1 MYRVEIGLRGSRG
14 GRGCDLSSCPVC
26 AGRYRA
32 KKSSDYLREGAVRMQ
47 IGCVCPWTG
56 AGAGLRKGKGFNTSE
71 SQRLEKMRA
80 PRRSGPHRGV
90 ERKGNGDGARYKKF
104 DAEVAVQSSER
115 KADLEPNVARPIAA
129 STQTREILRLTEND
143 GLTATPTAKQHQRP
157 HQPCS
162 VTLAPTAKSRRD
174 ADATNSTATSPI
186 IKLGEVSSPALIGG
200 GFGLRRRRQA
210 AALPE

>member
-1 MYRVEIGLRGSRG
+1 
-14 GRGCDLSSCPVC
+14 
-26 AGRYRA
+26 
-32 KKSSDYLREGAVRMQ
+32 MQ

-143 GLTATPTAKQHQRP
+143 GLTATPTAKP
-157 HQPCS
+157 TPAATP
-162 VTLAPTAKSRRD
+162 TLLSNASANGEEPT
-174 ADATNSTATSPI
+174 
-186 IKLGEVSSPALIGG
+186 G
-200 GFGLRRRRQA
+200 RRRYEFNGDFAHNKTGRGKLA
-210 AALPE
+210 